1 MRDLPIKI
9 KLPARFLEK
18 EYRCGYEVSAT
29 LKQVWAVELDL
40 LSQLLQV
47 CRKNGI
53 EVQVFA
59 GTLLGAVRHKGMI
72 PWDDDID
79 VAMSRDDFEKLCSV
93 APHEFSSPYF
103 FQTALTDRK
112 RFSAYARLRNS
123 LTTGAISGM
132 DVPGFNNGI
141 FIDVFPLDGLPD
153 QRWKHAVQLC
163 LMKVV
168 RRCCISYYNFG
179 NVQTFLQKVVVGIL
193 WPFVRILPY
202 AWWIKLHTKI
212 MSMWNDSCNR
222 IALRGSF
229 AFGERYWMMKSDL
242 TDLIDSPF
250 ESLKVPVPRHYD
262 LVLRR
267 IYGDYMEF
275 PPASERG
282 KWHGGKI
289 RFDPLSPYTEVIK

>member
-1 MRDLPIKI
+1 MGSLPIKI
-9 KLPARFLEK
+9 QLPKCFLEK
-18 EYRCGYEVSAT
+18 EVRSDYEVSST
-29 LKQVWAVELDL
+29 LKRVWAVEIDL
-40 LSQLLQV
+40 LNQLLQV
-47 CRKNGI
+47 CKRNNI
-53 EVQVFA
+53 AVQIFA

-79 VAMSRDDFEKLCSV
+79 VAMSREDFEKLCRI
-93 APHEFSSPYF
+93 APQEFASPYF

-153 QRWKHAVQLC
+153 QRWKYVVQIC

-168 RRCCISYYNFG
+168 RRCCTSYYGSG
-179 NVQTFLQKVVVGIL
+179 NARTILQKIEAWLL
-193 WPFVRILPY
+193 WPFVRILPFSM
-202 AWWIKLHTKI
+202 WITLHSKI
-212 MSMWNDSCNR
+212 MSMWNRSSDR
-222 IALRGSF
+222 IALRGSY

-242 TDLIDSPF
+242 VDLIEFPF
-250 ESLKVPVPRHYD
+250 EFLQVPVPRHYE
-262 LVLRR
+262 LILRR
-267 IYGDYMEF
+267 IYGDYMSF
-275 PPASERG
+275 PPVSERG

-289 RFDPLSPYTEVIK
+289 RFDPMTPYSEIIK